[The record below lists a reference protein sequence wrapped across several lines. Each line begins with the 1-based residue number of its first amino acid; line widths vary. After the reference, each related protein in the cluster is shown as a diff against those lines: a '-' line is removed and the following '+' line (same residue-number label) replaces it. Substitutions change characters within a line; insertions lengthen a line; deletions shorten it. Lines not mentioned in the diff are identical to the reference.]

1 MSISRKGKQN
11 MASNPR
17 EFFQKFPIEPHH
29 EVKETYA
36 DFLGLTSF
44 DGSSLRIE
52 LLVARMEDPKP
63 PAQPTGQR
71 HIVARL
77 VLSPACAMD
86 LINQM
91 NQIAAQLVQ
100 AGLIKME
107 QGQAKPQQK
116 PN

>member
-44 DGSSLRIE
+44 DGSSLRIGIMH
-52 LLVARMEDPKP
+52 LTNQPNQDPP
-63 PAQPTGQR
+63 VIGGRGRGGHGQLT
-71 HIVARL
+71 AT
-77 VLSPACAMD
+77 
-86 LINQM
+86 
-91 NQIAAQLVQ
+91 
-100 AGLIKME
+100 
-107 QGQAKPQQK
+107 
-116 PN
+116 

>member
-17 EFFQKFPIEPHH
+17 ELFQKFPVEPHH

-77 VLSPACAMD
+77 VLSPACAID

-91 NQIAAQLVQ
+91 NQIAAQLAQV
-100 AGLIKME
+100 GLIKME